1 MLEDRNG
8 TAAKCSLEV
17 LIKLYKK
24 KVWEDGKTVN
34 VMAAACFSQET
45 KVCCRVLQG
54 VAGCCSVLQGV
65 AVCCS
70 VLLCVAVC
78 CSVSQISKTVNGCCL
93 LCAGN
98 KGVLQCVAVCCRVL
112 QCVAGQED
120 CRWLLLPFRRRRRY
134 SCGVLQCV
142 AA

>member
-34 VMAAACFSQET
+34 VMAAACFSHET
-45 KVCCRVLQG
+45 KVCCRVLQ
-54 VAGCCSVLQGV
+54 CV

-70 VLLCVAVC
+70 VLQCVAERCKVLQCVAVC
-78 CSVSQISKTVNGCCL
+78 SRSARLSMAAACFLQEKTMCCS
-93 LCAGN
+93 
-98 KGVLQCVAVCCRVL
+98 VLQCVAVCCRVL
-112 QCVAGQED
+112 
-120 CRWLLLPFRRRRRY
+120 
-134 SCGVLQCV
+134 
-142 AA
+142 